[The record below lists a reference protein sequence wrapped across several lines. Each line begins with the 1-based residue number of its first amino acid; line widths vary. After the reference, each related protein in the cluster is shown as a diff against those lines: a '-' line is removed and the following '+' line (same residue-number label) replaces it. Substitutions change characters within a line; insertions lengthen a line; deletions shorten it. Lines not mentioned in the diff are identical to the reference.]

1 MTTII
6 ERAIY
11 NETHLP
17 KTPSDVVSARK
28 LRRAN
33 ERVYIRKKQFELKGN
48 VVALH
53 GGHCVICGYDKN
65 QAALEFHHVN
75 AKEKEYYT
83 KGIDEMCFAV
93 LPLPPRTPPRR
104 DGVLNIIMMEKNK

>member
-17 KTPSDVVSARK
+17 KTPSDIVSARK

-33 ERVYIRKKQFELKGN
+33 ERVYIRKKLFELKGN

-75 AKEKEYYT
+75 AKEKEYADHRYIT
-83 KGIDEMCFAV
+83 QKESMKCV
-93 LPLPPRTPPRR
+93 LLCCRCHREHHR
-104 DGVLNIIMMEKNK
+104 GGMEY